1 MRNLEAG
8 YRLITFDRHV
18 DLQLIRAHWPTTM
31 SLDAEEYSKLLVDE
45 QNQYDA
51 KRREQEHAE
60 QAALPYRWSQKL
72 DHVEVNI
79 PVPSGTRARQVQVTF
94 KSTALFIKVH
104 DIVLVEVCST
114 RLQLGIIA

>member
-1 MRNLEAG
+1 
-8 YRLITFDRHV
+8 V
-18 DLQLIRAHWPTTM
+18 DPEVFREHWPTTM
-31 SLDAEEYSKLLVDE
+31 TLDADEYSKLSLDE
-45 QNQYDA
+45 QNEYDT
-51 KRREQEHAE
+51 KQRKQEHAE